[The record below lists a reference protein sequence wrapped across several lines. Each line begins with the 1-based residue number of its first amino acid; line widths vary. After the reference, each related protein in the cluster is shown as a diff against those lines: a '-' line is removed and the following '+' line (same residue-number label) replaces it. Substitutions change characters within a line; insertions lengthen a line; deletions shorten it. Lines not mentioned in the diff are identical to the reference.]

1 MAVTITK
8 HDAIKLVEL
17 ELGNKL
23 PSSRVHFANINVA
36 KAVWWLEIPLT
47 KIAPG
52 GDGAIHLLLANA
64 GAEQLHYLRVPTE
77 WLRSHQSDFDVRR
90 DKDCLSLELSSNGTD
105 RFHDVRSGSRNTDF
119 SPFLVRTF
127 AVPAVDLTECEV
139 EEVLSPLGVSDSADA
154 EEIKESANT
163 DGSTVADSTADH
175 SLLSSY
181 REMLLEHL
189 FAGEVMRYMWFTTLK
204 RIEVLKPQVDDGGY
218 DLVMETDTV
227 VRHIQLKSTFKGSTV
242 NRFNVNTALAN
253 KPSGCVVCI
262 VFDDKTLSLGPFYW
276 FGDSPNCRLPD
287 LSSFKTAKHTK
298 GDAQGVKKLRPKV
311 RVVPLTKFEK
321 LDSVAQVAIRLFGK
335 GALGVSG

>member
-17 ELGNKL
+17 ELGNEL

-52 GDGAIHLLLANA
+52 GDGAIHLLLASA
-64 GAEQLHYLRVPTE
+64 AAELLHYLMVPTE

-127 AVPAVDLTECEV
+127 AVPAVDLTECE
-139 EEVLSPLGVSDSADA
+139 EVLSPLDASDSADA
-154 EEIKESANT
+154 KDSAST

-189 FAGEVMRYMWFTTLK
+189 FAGEVMRYMWFTALK

-242 NRFNVNTALAN
+242 KRFTVNTALAN

-287 LSSFKTAKHTK
+287 LSSFKIAKHTK
-298 GDAQGVKKLRPKV
+298 GDAQGVKKLRPKL
-311 RVVPLTKFEK
+311 RVVPLGEFKQLE
-321 LDSVAQVAIRLFGK
+321 SVAEVAIRLFGK
-335 GALGVSG
+335 GAFGVSS